1 MCFWVSVFRG
11 NTKKMFFCFLLV
23 GFGCRTRSRKQ
34 RTLFFFVILSWS
46 LVTPV
51 SLIWCLFLSWM
62 RCLTITKK
70 NKNTVT
76 RQFVIVQFD
85 MSTAQP
91 RKFFPFDFWPSPH
104 QTRKKNV
111 LFLFLV
117 LLPCCRVHLWKK
129 KTKFCDEMIILTIT
143 SLIVYCTGI
152 GHQVTKSSL
161 ALAVSL
167 PSINNFHSDAE
178 LEELRPSEEEIGGLA
193 R

>member
-1 MCFWVSVFRG
+1 
-11 NTKKMFFCFLLV
+11 
-23 GFGCRTRSRKQ
+23 
-34 RTLFFFVILSWS
+34 
-46 LVTPV
+46 
-51 SLIWCLFLSWM
+51 M

-70 NKNTVT
+70 IRIRSHVSSSSFSSTCRPHNSGNFSPST
-76 RQFVIVQFD
+76 FD
-85 MSTAQP
+85 PHHTKP
-91 RKFFPFDFWPSPH
+91 ERKMFCFC
-104 QTRKKNV
+104 
-111 LFLFLV
+111 FLFSS
-117 LLPCCRVHLWKK
+117 LLSCSFMKK
-129 KTKFCDEMIILTIT
+129 KKKFCDEMIILTIT